1 MWSSY
6 DIHSGE
12 LRIQLLLL
20 KKDKKKSTEGWWKMI
35 AMLGATSNEASSG
48 DLFFRFPFKVF
59 HEESMHMTNFHAEFK
74 SDIFEIKVEKFSAL

>member
-1 MWSSY
+1 
-6 DIHSGE
+6 
-12 LRIQLLLL
+12 
-20 KKDKKKSTEGWWKMI
+20 MI

-74 SDIFEIKVEKFSAL
+74 SDIFEIKVEKFSALWKSTTDIGPSFPFLYQLAFYSWW

>member
-1 MWSSY
+1 
-6 DIHSGE
+6 
-12 LRIQLLLL
+12 
-20 KKDKKKSTEGWWKMI
+20 MI
-35 AMLGATSNEASSG
+35 AMVGATSNEASSG